1 MKKDYL
7 FPAWC
12 VFLGLCFGFMILL
25 FYMGTN
31 QKEVE
36 TRPDIEIC
44 YGVVEQ
50 RGDLYGAFS
59 PDGDFVAT
67 DPNEFKP
74 GDKVLTTIIYNPNND
89 ICDDIIKITR
99 KKWSNPLFSFM
110 YRRTYV
116 LVVRARLHSSKALNC
131 PGAGQ
136 IAQKEFFL
144 WLF

>member
-31 QKEVE
+31 QKEIE
-36 TRPDIEIC
+36 IRPDIEIC

-59 PDGDFVAT
+59 PNGDFVAT

-99 KKWSNPLFSFM
+99 EK
-110 YRRTYV
+110 V
-116 LVVRARLHSSKALNC
+116 
-131 PGAGQ
+131 
-136 IAQKEFFL
+136 E
-144 WLF
+144 

>member
-7 FPAWC
+7 LSTVC
-12 VFLGLCFGFMILL
+12 VFLGFCFGFMIFL
-25 FYMGTN
+25 FYKGMN
-31 QKEVE
+31 PKEAE
-36 TRPDIEIC
+36 SRPDIEIC

-59 PDGDFVAT
+59 PAGDFVAT

-99 KKWSNPLFSFM
+99 EK
-110 YRRTYV
+110 V
-116 LVVRARLHSSKALNC
+116 
-131 PGAGQ
+131 
-136 IAQKEFFL
+136 E
-144 WLF
+144 

>member
-89 ICDDIIKITR
+89 ICDDIIKNYEGKSGVI
-99 KKWSNPLFSFM
+99 
-110 YRRTYV
+110 
-116 LVVRARLHSSKALNC
+116 H
-131 PGAGQ
+131 
-136 IAQKEFFL
+136 FFL
-144 WLF
+144 LCIDEHTFSLSGQDFTLVKH